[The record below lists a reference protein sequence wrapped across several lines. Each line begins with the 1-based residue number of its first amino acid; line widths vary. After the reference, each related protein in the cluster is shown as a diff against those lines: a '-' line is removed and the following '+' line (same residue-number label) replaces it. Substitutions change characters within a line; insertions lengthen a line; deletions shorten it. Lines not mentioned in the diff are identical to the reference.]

1 MITHGVGLG
10 YQKGA
15 IVAKSKQ
22 IIFKLYRPE
31 SERSFTKIVMDL
43 KKFEKVRSQFE
54 DIGLYVE
61 VVDVKG

>member
-1 MITHGVGLG
+1 M
-10 YQKGA
+10 
-15 IVAKSKQ
+15 AKSKQ